1 MYSSEIII
9 FGLHSP
15 CPSISTHHL
24 PIPNGGEEGQS
35 EKEIQCWLF
44 VNGSY
49 LRVVSAGILFTA
61 QFCLVVTR
69 QSLWTLDKENRT
81 LDRCT
86 VCTESKKLCQWPIIM
101 DTSSFDSKPQSLSHS
116 FHKAQNKMLSD
127 GCSTLRTVLNNTT
140 GWRYQINSIKPWFFN
155 LFFNR
160 LFWKK
165 WTKVIV
171 WLVSVLTPSSA

>member
-1 MYSSEIII
+1 MHSSEIII

-86 VCTESKKLCQWPIIM
+86 VRTESKNFVNELLWTLQAL
-101 DTSSFDSKPQSLSHS
+101 TLVKPQSLSHS

-127 GCSTLRTVLNNTT
+127 GRCTLRTVLNNTT

-155 LFFNR
+155 FALIWTIW
-160 LFWKK
+160 LK
-165 WTKVIV
+165 WTKVIAG
-171 WLVSVLTPSSA
+171 LVSVLTPSSA